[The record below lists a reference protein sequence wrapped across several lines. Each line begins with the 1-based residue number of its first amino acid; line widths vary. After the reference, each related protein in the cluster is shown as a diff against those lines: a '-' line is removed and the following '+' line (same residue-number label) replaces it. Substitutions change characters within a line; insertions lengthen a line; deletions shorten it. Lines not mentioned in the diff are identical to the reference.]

1 MWRWYSDARVSDEN
15 EPQKSKH
22 TMRGFGPPSPDSDS
36 VPERAH
42 RELPPTE
49 GNMDEETIVQL
60 PPFVEVELVYE
71 RAHPGMQQKV
81 WPALE
86 IWTRN
91 RVYVCDWE
99 MTCIEVR
106 DRKSGRA
113 TEGHPLLRAH
123 LAGGQKS
130 EADHMEMTYPCPR
143 PGTEAVFEHA
153 APRKGFVNTSTVE
166 RVVLR
171 LRVLTVPH
179 ERLEKSWEEISGSH
193 DVPERR

>member
-1 MWRWYSDARVSDEN
+1 MSDE
-15 EPQKSKH
+15 QKPHKGKR
-22 TMRGFGPPSPDSDS
+22 TMRGFGPPSRGTDSIPDTGS
-36 VPERAH
+36 

-49 GNMDEETIVQL
+49 GNMDEQTIVQL

-71 RAHPGMQQKV
+71 RAYVGMQQQA
-81 WPALE
+81 WRALE

-91 RVYVCDWE
+91 TIYVCDWG

-106 DRKSGRA
+106 DRKSA
-113 TEGHPLLRAH
+113 VPAEHHPLLGAH

-130 EADHMEMTYPCPR
+130 SADHMEMTYPCPR
-143 PGTEAVFEHA
+143 PGTEAVFEHKP
-153 APRKGFVNTSTVE
+153 PRKGFVNTSTVT

-179 ERLEKSWEEISGSH
+179 EQTQKSWEEISGSH
-193 DVPERR
+193 EMPDRTPR